1 MQWEDVDRYC
11 EFPEQSEVL
20 AELMNLP
27 EQLKTVIYLHYIEG
41 YKAAE
46 IAGMLGITLNA
57 VKKRLQRGREKL
69 KLLLG
74 GEHALSPHA

>member
-1 MQWEDVDRYC
+1 M
-11 EFPEQSEVL
+11 
-20 AELMNLP
+20 
-27 EQLKTVIYLHYIEG
+27 KTVIYLHYIEG

-57 VKKRLQRGREKL
+57 VKKRMQRGREKL
-69 KLLLG
+69 KLSLG